1 MKGRKSRKALYSCTL
16 LERGAQLGP
25 YAIDSPLGAGGM
37 GEVYRATDTRLK
49 RSVAIKILPAAVAL
63 DADRVARFQREA
75 ELLAS
80 LNHPNIAAIYG
91 LERTGE
97 TTALVM
103 ELVEGPT
110 LADRIQTGPIPID
123 EALTLA
129 RQMAEALDAAHEQGV
144 IHRDLKP
151 ANIKLRSDGT
161 VKVLDFGLAKA
172 MEPAGAMSPGR
183 SMSPT
188 LTTPAMTQ
196 AGMILGTA
204 AYMSP
209 EQARGK
215 AVDRRADVWAF
226 GCVLYEMVTGK
237 QAFAGE
243 DVTEVLAAI
252 VRGEPDWRALPEDLP
267 TAVRT
272 LLVRCLQKDL
282 KKRIRSAGDIAIEVE
297 DALDR
302 SIPVRHAPRV
312 APAARLRS
320 TVIAVGCLLLG
331 LLIGALATRVGRT
344 APAVAVGRFTLT
356 LPAGQ
361 RLAGLSQR
369 AISLSPDGTRLAY
382 IARAG
387 GSDQIYVRD
396 LDSFASRALPG
407 TEGATNPF
415 FSPDGQWI
423 GFFTEDALKKIAVG
437 GGPLTTLARV
447 AEYSRGGTW
456 GGDGNIVFA
465 SGPTSGLSLV
475 PAAGGTVQ
483 SLTKMDGGNG
493 ETSHRHPHHV
503 PGGAL
508 LFTVGTGGGWDNA
521 RIEVLDPGTHVRKTL
536 IQGGS
541 DAHYV
546 STGHLVYLRAAT
558 LVAVPFDVRR
568 LEVTG
573 SEVALVEGVL
583 PPTDNT
589 GSAQATF
596 ADSGALI
603 YVPGNAAGL
612 QRLPVWVDRK
622 GAEQLLQVPARPYDN
637 PSVSPDSTRVLL
649 SIDAGN
655 FQDVWV
661 HDVRRGTLNK
671 VTSDGAGNGA
681 AMWTADGKKI
691 IYQVTKT
698 DVLNLAWKLSDGS
711 GGDEVL
717 GASTNSQFPDS
728 LSVDGQTLTVTE
740 IDPATGRDLWALS
753 LKDRQ
758 RKKFLQTAAHESN
771 SAISPD
777 GRWIAYQ
784 SDRSGRDEIYVQ
796 PFPGPGSEE
805 LVSTDGGTAVRWSR
819 NGREL
824 YYRSGDKL
832 MAVAIETAAAFH
844 ASKPELLFEKPYWSR
859 RFYPSY
865 DVASDGRFLM
875 IKDSDQVGAANVMNV
890 VLHWTE
896 ELKRRVPVR

>member
-1 MKGRKSRKALYSCTL
+1 
-16 LERGAQLGP
+16 
-25 YAIDSPLGAGGM
+25 
-37 GEVYRATDTRLK
+37 
-49 RSVAIKILPAAVAL
+49 
-63 DADRVARFQREA
+63 
-75 ELLAS
+75 
-80 LNHPNIAAIYG
+80 
-91 LERTGE
+91 
-97 TTALVM
+97 M

-123 EALTLA
+123 EGLAIA
-129 RQMAEALDAAHEQGV
+129 RQIAEALDAAHEQGV

-151 ANIKLRSDGT
+151 ANIKLRPDGT

-172 MEPAGAMSPGR
+172 MEPAGAMPAGL

-226 GCVLYEMVTGK
+226 GCVLYEMITRK
-237 QAFAGE
+237 QAFHGE

-252 VRGEPDWRALPEDLP
+252 VKGEPDWQLLPGNLP
-267 TAVRT
+267 PAIRT
-272 LLVRCLQKDL
+272 LLVRCLQKDVR
-282 KKRIRSAGDIAIEVE
+282 KRIRSAGDIAIEIE
-297 DALDR
+297 EALAP
-302 SIPVRHAPRV
+302 SISVPSAPLVTPIVRRRTA
-312 APAARLRS
+312 
-320 TVIAVGCLLLG
+320 VIAGGCLLLG
-331 LLIGALATRVGRT
+331 LVIGALATRVGRT
-344 APAVAVGRFTLT
+344 TPAVAVGRFTLT

-361 RLAGLSQR
+361 RLAGLGQR
-369 AISLSPDGTRLAY
+369 AISLSPDGTQVAY

-387 GSDQIYVRD
+387 GPDQIYVRD
-396 LDSFASRALPG
+396 IDSFASKALPG

-423 GFFTEDALKKIAVG
+423 AFFSEDSLKKIAVG

-447 AEYSRGGTW
+447 EEYGRGGTW
-456 GGDGNIVFA
+456 GSDGNIVFA
-465 SGPTSGLSLV
+465 ATPGSGLSQV
-475 PAAGGTVQ
+475 SAAGGTVQ
-483 SLTKMDGGNG
+483 SLTKPDGSKH
-493 ETSHRHPHHV
+493 ESSHRHPHHV

-508 LFTVGTGGGWDNA
+508 LFTVGTGGSWDEA
-521 RIEVLDPGTHVRKTL
+521 RVEVLQPGTHERKML

-541 DAHYV
+541 DARYV
-546 STGHLVYLRAAT
+546 STGHLVFLRAAT
-558 LVAVPFDVRR
+558 LFAVPFDPQR

-573 SEVALVEGVL
+573 SEVPMIEGVL
-583 PPTDNT
+583 PPLDNT

-596 ADSGALI
+596 TDSGALM

-612 QRLPVWVDRK
+612 QRIPVWVDRT
-622 GAEQLLQVPARPYDN
+622 GAEQRLQVPPRPYDN
-637 PSVSPDSTRVLL
+637 PRVSPDSMRVLL
-649 SIDAGN
+649 SIDSGN
-655 FQDVWV
+655 FQNIWV

-671 VTSDGAGNGA
+671 VSSDGAGNGVTV
-681 AMWTADGKKI
+681 WTVDGKKI
-691 IYQVTKT
+691 IYQTPGASM
-698 DVLNLAWKLSDGS
+698 LNLAWKLSDGS
-711 GGDEVL
+711 GGDEAL
-717 GASTNSQFPDS
+717 PASPNNQFPDS
-728 LSVDGQTLTVTE
+728 VSVDGQTLTFTE
-740 IDPATGRDLWALS
+740 IDPVTHRDLWSLS

-758 RKKFLQTAAHESN
+758 RKKFLQTSAHESN

-796 PFPGPGSEE
+796 PFPGGGSEE
-805 LVSTDGGTAVRWSR
+805 LVSTDGGTAARWARS
-819 NGREL
+819 GREL

-832 MAVAIETAAAFH
+832 MAVAITTHPEFH
-844 ASKPELLFEKPYWSR
+844 ASKPELLFERPYWSR

-865 DVASDGRFLM
+865 DVASDGRFVM
-875 IKDSDQVGAANVMNV
+875 IKDSDQVAGANMMHV

-896 ELKRRVPVR
+896 ELKWGDRGGVRTGPTMGRPPTLAAACSAVRA